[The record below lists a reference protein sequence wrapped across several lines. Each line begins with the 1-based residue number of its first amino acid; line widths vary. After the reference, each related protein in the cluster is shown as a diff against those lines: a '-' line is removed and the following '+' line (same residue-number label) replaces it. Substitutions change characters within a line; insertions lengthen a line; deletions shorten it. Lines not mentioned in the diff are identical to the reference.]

1 MNVSVCVYSKVII
14 LYLKIMV
21 WLKLFVFKIDLLL
34 VWFDNFVEMMFVK
47 LDYIIFICSL
57 FEFMR
62 DLFG

>member
-1 MNVSVCVYSKVII
+1 MNVRVCMYSKVIM
-14 LYLKIMV
+14 LYLKMMV

-57 FEFMR
+57 FEFMW